1 VSTALQILS
10 GQGEVLNLDPRQFY
24 IQLYRSIL
32 ELGSNGPTG
41 VETALGCLEKAFKKR
56 HQVSI
61 QRVAAFV
68 KRLSIVNLQLLPAAS
83 LAVMATIRTLMH
95 GYPRCEMLL
104 DVDTPTALYQPE
116 VHDPDVC
123 HADATNLWELTLV
136 GNHYHPSVAMYG
148 RHLIKGAPSQGSG
161 SLPSHMATKSIPD
174 VLKAYSFSEEDPFIS
189 VPLPP
194 PHPAEK
200 AGKKR
205 QSYRYRDVPLQQTSL
220 FSVVMDIS

>member
-136 GNHYHPSVAMYG
+136 GVSCLATIFGVILRNPCDHVIESVVC
-148 RHLIKGAPSQGSG
+148 LF
-161 SLPSHMATKSIPD
+161 SL
-174 VLKAYSFSEEDPFIS
+174 LE
-189 VPLPP
+189 PLPP
-194 PHPAEK
+194 ICCH
-200 AGKKR
+200 
-205 QSYRYRDVPLQQTSL
+205 VW
-220 FSVVMDIS
+220 